1 MDLNLNV
8 RGMGPSATVAI
19 NDHSDELLAL
29 GRDVCKLGLGQS
41 PFPVPEP
48 VVEALRRS
56 AREKAYLPT
65 RGLDELRTA
74 VAGYHRRSQDLSVD
88 AADVLIGPGSKELMF
103 LLQLVYYGDIIIP
116 TPAWVSYAPQAQII
130 GRHVSWVR
138 THPDDGWRL
147 TPEQFDHLCDGDP
160 DRPRILVLNYPS
172 NPTGCTYSRTEL
184 TELAD
189 LARSYGVLVLSD
201 EIYSE
206 LHHEGRH
213 WSIARAYPE
222 GTIVS
227 AGLSKWCGAGG
238 WRLGTFAFPPAL
250 AWLRES
256 IVAVASE
263 TYTSTAAPIQ
273 YAAITAFD
281 GGPVLDDYLTKSR
294 AVVRVLGRWISEHL
308 DEAGIRT
315 ARPEGA
321 FYVFPDFV
329 DQRDVLAKR
338 GIRTSTE
345 LCTRM
350 LDEIGVATLPGAEF
364 GRPPD
369 ELTVRIAYVDFDGG
383 RALDAVAALG
393 GAEPDE
399 AFLRSHCPAVLGA
412 VDRICDWAVG

>member
-1 MDLNLNV
+1 
-8 RGMGPSATVAI
+8 MGPSATVAI
-19 NDHSDELLAL
+19 NDRSDELLVG

-48 VVEALRRS
+48 VVDALREH
-56 AREKAYLPT
+56 AHQKAYLPT
-65 RGLDELRTA
+65 RGLAELRAA
-74 VAGYHRRSQDLSVD
+74 VADYHRRSQELEVD

-103 LLQLVYYGDIIIP
+103 LLQLVYYGDIVIP

-138 THPDDGWRL
+138 AHREDGWRL
-147 TPEQFDHLCDGDP
+147 TPQQLDHLCSNDP

-172 NPTGCTYSRTEL
+172 NPTGGTYGQAEL
-184 TELAD
+184 EELAD
-189 LARSYGVLVLSD
+189 LARRYGVLVLSD

-273 YAAITAFD
+273 YAAITAFE
-281 GGPVLDDYLTKSR
+281 GGAELEDYLARSR
-294 AVVRVLGRWISEHL
+294 VVVRALGRWVADHL
-308 DEAGIRT
+308 NGAGIDT
-315 ARPEGA
+315 ASPEGA
-321 FYVFPDFV
+321 FYVFPDLS
-329 DQRDVLAKR
+329 DRAESLARR
-338 GIRTSTE
+338 GIHTSTG
-345 LCTRM
+345 LCSAV
-350 LDEIGVATLPGAEF
+350 LDDIGVATLPGANF
-364 GRPPD
+364 GRAAD
-369 ELTVRIAYVDFDGG
+369 ELTLRIAYVDFDG
-383 RALDAVAALG
+383 AAALAG
-393 GAEPDE
+393 VADLDGQPADE
-399 AFLRSHCPAVLGA
+399 AFVREHCGA
-412 VDRICDWAVG
+412 VVTAIERLCDWVNG